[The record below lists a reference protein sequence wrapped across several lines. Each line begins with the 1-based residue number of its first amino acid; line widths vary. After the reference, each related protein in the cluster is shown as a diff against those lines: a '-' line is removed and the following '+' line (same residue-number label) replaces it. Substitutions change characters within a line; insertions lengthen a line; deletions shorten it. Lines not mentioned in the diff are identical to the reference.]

1 MLKYKN
7 IIIVNDGELF
17 MSCSF
22 NDFKN
27 EPIYKTH
34 NNFPLKG
41 CGAAPNI
48 NALTIVNSY
57 LLEIYNNKEEQ
68 NLHYIVVPARLC
80 KAIKD
85 ATYKGWLKH
94 GCTASGKPIEENE
107 LMQWRLFSVLY
118 KELFEYIAIKPITL
132 YTANTG
138 KQYAQSEY
146 MKNRIDEMYEYLESN
161 KEEQVVSV
169 LENLLE

>member
-1 MLKYKN
+1 
-7 IIIVNDGELF
+7 
-17 MSCSF
+17 
-22 NDFKN
+22 
-27 EPIYKTH
+27 
-34 NNFPLKG
+34 
-41 CGAAPNI
+41 
-48 NALTIVNSY
+48 
-57 LLEIYNNKEEQ
+57 
-68 NLHYIVVPARLC
+68 
-80 KAIKD
+80 
-85 ATYKGWLKH
+85 
-94 GCTASGKPIEENE
+94 
-107 LMQWRLFSVLY
+107 MQWRLFSVLY